1 MFGFDTKIFQIIF
14 SAFKKRRKSNEDVHN
29 HVETSGFLESKYH

>member
-14 SAFKKRRKSNEDVHN
+14 SAFKKKGENQMKMYTIMLKLVA
-29 HVETSGFLESKYH
+29 F